1 LRVFV
6 FSSRPLKASS
16 HSFHLQIKKEEIANH
31 PINPRVIQKNK
42 ISSIP
47 LFTTTGMWYINNAYF
62 RFLRFFVIL
71 PDFDRTILYLLT
83 FRGKTDIL
91 ILLWLPYANY
101 IFKE

>member
-1 LRVFV
+1 
-6 FSSRPLKASS
+6 
-16 HSFHLQIKKEEIANH
+16 
-31 PINPRVIQKNK
+31 
-42 ISSIP
+42 
-47 LFTTTGMWYINNAYF
+47 MWYINNAYF